1 MSEALHVNQA
11 AGLHNLFSQTRAHRD
26 ELPVFHQAASLN
38 RSAPKPRTTRTIAV
52 AGGKGGVGKTTVAV
66 NLAMAMAMAG
76 RDVMLLDADMG
87 VANIDVQL
95 GLAPT
100 RHVGHMLEGLCT
112 LRDLIMPAQNGLKV
126 IPGGSGV
133 RRLAK
138 MGNGEHAAVIR
149 AFDELIQPPE
159 FLVVD
164 TAAGVAD
171 NVAMFAAAA
180 DDVLIVV
187 CDELASLTDAYALI
201 KILAHDFGV
210 RRFHIVANMV
220 RQASDAKKL
229 YEKLARVCGR
239 FLNVALDYMGMVPHD
254 EWLRQ
259 AIRRQGAVVDL
270 WPSSRA
276 AIGFK
281 QLAGAVDTWGEP
293 AYPDLGRIAFFSG
306 QSAPAAGW

>member
-1 MSEALHVNQA
+1 MNQA
-11 AGLHNLFSQTRAHRD
+11 SGLHNLFTASAQAQPEVVD
-26 ELPVFHQAASLN
+26 AFHQAASLKNLVPN
-38 RSAPKPRTTRTIAV
+38 RRITRTIAV
-52 AGGKGGVGKTTVAV
+52 AGGKGGVGKTTIAV
-66 NLAMAMAMAG
+66 NLAMALCMAG

-87 VANIDVQL
+87 VANVDVQL
-95 GLAPT
+95 GLNPT
-100 RHVGHMLEGLCT
+100 RHVGHLLEGSCSLQ
-112 LRDLIMPAQNGLKV
+112 DLVIPAQYGLKV
-126 IPGGSGV
+126 VPGGSGV

-138 MGNGEHAAVIR
+138 LCNSEHAAVIR
-149 AFDELIQPPE
+149 AFDELVLPPE

-180 DDVLIVV
+180 DDVVIVV

-201 KILAHDFGV
+201 KILAHEFDV
-210 RRFHIVANMV
+210 RRFRIVANMV
-220 RQASDAKKL
+220 RQAGDAKKL

-239 FLNVALDYMGMVPHD
+239 FLDVALDYMGMVPHD

-270 WPSSRA
+270 WPSSRSA
-276 AIGFK
+276 VGFK
-281 QLAGAVDTWGEP
+281 QLAGTVDTWGEP

-306 QSAPAAGW
+306 QGMSAAGW